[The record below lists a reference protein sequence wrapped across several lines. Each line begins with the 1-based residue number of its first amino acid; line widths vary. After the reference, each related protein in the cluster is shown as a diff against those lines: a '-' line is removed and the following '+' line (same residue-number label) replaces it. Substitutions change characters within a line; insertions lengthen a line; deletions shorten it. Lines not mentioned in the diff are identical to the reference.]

1 MKTGILKSYIAG
13 IKDDAHGEK
22 YLTILR
28 YFLPE
33 CITTILLYSVPM
45 LMNAYFIGSLKSTPA
60 YAALGVTS
68 ALSHFLTKVS
78 DGFSVGTV
86 IMVGK
91 ANGLGNK
98 EDVGRTMRNAFWTT
112 AALGS
117 VIALAIYLYAES
129 ICRWFGSPEEVV
141 DLSLPYLRLYAI
153 SVFFLF
159 IFQAFMGFL
168 RGIKNT
174 RIPMLIYCFGAV
186 VSVLV
191 SWLLIG
197 GNWGFPALGFY
208 GSAIAMVL
216 QHVAMF
222 LAALIYLMLHTEYR
236 AYKINLFKCMWSL
249 SYVRQLFM
257 LSWPVVIDK
266 ATLAAAYIW
275 LVKMFAPMGT
285 GGVATYNIIK
295 DMERFALAPAV
306 AFATI
311 ITFLVSNNMGARDWV
326 GIKSNIKKTVFL
338 ATFFVFCVLLIFS
351 VFAESIIR
359 IFDKKGDFTALAS
372 AAFPLL
378 SVLVFFDLLQIILSS
393 ALRGA
398 GNVKT
403 VMITR
408 LVVIGAFFVPVS
420 YWLSGMPIEND
431 LLKFMLIFGSFYIGN
446 GLMNVVY
453 INRFRSDAWKPTGE

>member
-33 CITTILLYSVPM
+33 CITTILLYSLPM
-45 LMNAYFIGSLKSTPA
+45 LMNTYFVGSLGSTPA
-60 YAALGVTS
+60 SAALTVTA
-68 ALSHFLTKVS
+68 ALSHFLTKVA

-91 ANGLGNK
+91 ANGLNNM

-112 AALGS
+112 AVLGLIVS
-117 VIALAIYLYAES
+117 ISIYAFADAICCWFDSPVEVIALS
-129 ICRWFGSPEEVV
+129 T
-141 DLSLPYLRLYAI
+141 PYIRLYAI
-153 SVFFLF
+153 SIFFLF

-174 RIPMLIYCFGAV
+174 RTPMLIYSFGAI
-186 VSVLV
+186 VSVFV

-197 GNWGFPALGFY
+197 GNLGFPALGLY
-208 GSAIAMVL
+208 GSAIAMVF
-216 QHVAMF
+216 QNIAMF
-222 LAALIYLMLHTEYR
+222 LAALLYLIFNKSYR
-236 AYKINLFKCMWSL
+236 VYRMRLFNCIWSF
-249 SYVRQLFM
+249 SYVQQLFV
-257 LSWPVVIDK
+257 LSLPVVIDK
-266 ATLAAAYIW
+266 ATLAAAYMW
-275 LVKMFAPMGT
+275 LVKMFGPMGP
-285 GGVATYNIIK
+285 GAVATFNVIK
-295 DMERFALAPAV
+295 EMERFALAPAV
-306 AFATI
+306 AFATVV
-311 ITFLVSNNMGARDWV
+311 TFLVSNNMGARDWV

-338 ATFFVFCVLLIFS
+338 ATFFVLCVLLIFS
-351 VFAESIIR
+351 LFAESIIG
-359 IFDKKGDFTALAS
+359 IFDKKGDFTGLAS

-378 SVLVFFDLLQIILSS
+378 SALVFFDLLQIILSS

-408 LVVIGAFFVPVS
+408 LVIIGLFFVPVS

>member
-141 DLSLPYLRLYAI
+141 DLSLPYLLTYFGTDYQYSSYNCLALFTRCQT
-153 SVFFLF
+153 SSFLSPSHF
-159 IFQAFMGFL
+159 
-168 RGIKNT
+168 R
-174 RIPMLIYCFGAV
+174 Y
-186 VSVLV
+186 
-191 SWLLIG
+191 
-197 GNWGFPALGFY
+197 
-208 GSAIAMVL
+208 
-216 QHVAMF
+216 H
-222 LAALIYLMLHTEYR
+222 
-236 AYKINLFKCMWSL
+236 
-249 SYVRQLFM
+249 
-257 LSWPVVIDK
+257 
-266 ATLAAAYIW
+266 
-275 LVKMFAPMGT
+275 
-285 GGVATYNIIK
+285 ATY
-295 DMERFALAPAV
+295 FYHAPLC
-306 AFATI
+306 FY
-311 ITFLVSNNMGARDWV
+311 L
-326 GIKSNIKKTVFL
+326 
-338 ATFFVFCVLLIFS
+338 
-351 VFAESIIR
+351 
-359 IFDKKGDFTALAS
+359 FT
-372 AAFPLL
+372 LL
-378 SVLVFFDLLQIILSS
+378 S
-393 ALRGA
+393 
-398 GNVKT
+398 
-403 VMITR
+403 
-408 LVVIGAFFVPVS
+408 
-420 YWLSGMPIEND
+420 
-431 LLKFMLIFGSFYIGN
+431 
-446 GLMNVVY
+446 
-453 INRFRSDAWKPTGE
+453 